1 MPHLLAIDSGGTKC
15 DALLVALDGKPLGRA
30 ICQRAGLSG
39 RSEQALVEA
48 VTQAL
53 DAAKLDGGELHLAS
67 FGRKLPDAFVAARK
81 IKLVSAHVTNES
93 DATFLLAGKSHG
105 VIALAGTGAFVH
117 ARLRDGRELHLD
129 GLGPLLG
136 DYGGGFFIGREAL
149 RAALRS
155 DWSPR
160 HKTALRE
167 SVFAVYGAKT
177 TQDLIPL
184 NWTVQDRSEIA
195 RLAPFVDAAAND
207 GDKIARRILQSAAN
221 ALAETLRDA
230 VQSRGIANE
239 NYPLIGTGS
248 IATRSKIFWTHFCA
262 RAQKIA
268 PRFHPQLTQLPAVAG
283 IALSALIKLNAAD
296 AKTLRKN
303 LSCI

>member
-15 DALLVALDGKPLGRA
+15 DALLVALDGKPLGRGL
-30 ICQRAGLSG
+30 CQRAGLSG

-53 DAAKLDGGELHLAS
+53 DAARFNGGDLHLAS
-67 FGRKLPDAFVAARK
+67 FGRNLPDALLVSRK
-81 IKLVSAHVTNES
+81 IKLVSTHVTTES
-93 DATFLLAGKSHG
+93 DSTFLLAAKSHG
-105 VIALAGTGAFVH
+105 VIALTGTGAFIH

-167 SVFAVYGAKT
+167 SVFAVYDATT
-177 TQDLIPL
+177 TQDLLPL

-195 RLAPFVDAAAND
+195 RLAPLVDAAAND
-207 GDKIARRILQSAAN
+207 GDNIARRILHSAAD
-221 ALAETLRDA
+221 ALAETFRDA
-230 VQSRGIANE
+230 VHSLGIRNE
-239 NYPLIGTGS
+239 KYPLIGTGS
-248 IATRSKIFWTHFCA
+248 VATRSQIFWTRFCA

-268 PRFHPQLTQLPAVAG
+268 PHFRPQRTKLPAVAG
-283 IALSALIKLNAAD
+283 IALSALLKLNTAN